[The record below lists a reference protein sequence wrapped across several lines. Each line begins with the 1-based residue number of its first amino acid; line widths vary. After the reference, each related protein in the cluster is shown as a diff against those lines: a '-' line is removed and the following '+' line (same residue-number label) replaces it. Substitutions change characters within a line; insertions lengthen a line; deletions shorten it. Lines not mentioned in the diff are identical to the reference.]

1 MTVEIVET
9 YQGEGANPAGDPQHV
24 HDMIAKVETPIELQE
39 IPDEPYSNKEERPDW
54 LPDKFNSP
62 KDLARAYS
70 ELEQHFHNSNE
81 ETKLTT
87 EQDRFQ
93 NEEVPDILETSP
105 SQVHKLLDDKGL
117 AFEVFQKEYN
127 ETGTL
132 SKEALEALEEQG
144 ISEQVVATW
153 IQGQEAVAEQSVQ
166 EIHTNVGG
174 QENYNLMM
182 EWATSNLKP
191 WEIDSF
197 NNQIESLDANSHLA
211 VLGMYARYQNSEGI
225 PPNLMSGEVGED
237 ISPRYESLAE
247 LTSAMSDPKYVSDP
261 AYRAR
266 VAQRLNH
273 SSVL

>member
-9 YQGEGANPAGDPQHV
+9 YQGEGANPAGDPQHI

-153 IQGQEAVAEQSVQ
+153 IQGQEAVAEQSIQ

-197 NNQIESLDANSHLA
+197 NNQIESLDANSLFSNNNWIFSTIA
-211 VLGMYARYQNSEGI
+211 S
-225 PPNLMSGEVGED
+225 MSPGL
-237 ISPRYESLAE
+237 ESN
-247 LTSAMSDPKYVSDP
+247 PFFP
-261 AYRAR
+261 
-266 VAQRLNH
+266 
-273 SSVL
+273 